1 MLAATRSAS
10 ALATGSDANFAGCC
24 TVVQMTRQD
33 RATITPAAIAR
44 PKAQAKPDRR
54 QNILLAAE
62 KLFASNGYHA
72 VSIRDIADEAGVPLA
87 LVGYYF
93 GQKRELYHAIFEHW
107 SAMIEERLESLRQAL
122 ADADGDRL
130 TALVEA
136 FIAPVIRLRASAEGE
151 YYALLMTRGLSM
163 QSEDEEAI
171 IREFFD
177 PMATAFIDA
186 FHKTLAAEYPGVS
199 HAQVAWCYQFAL
211 GALLHHISDAR
222 VERLS
227 KGKNQPSDPAAMPM
241 LVSFI
246 ANGMRGAVRDT
257 RPATRQP
264 RAKSR

>member
-1 MLAATRSAS
+1 
-10 ALATGSDANFAGCC
+10 
-24 TVVQMTRQD
+24 MTRQA
-33 RATITPAAIAR
+33 RAPSTLAAVAR
-44 PKAQAKPDRR
+44 PKGPAKPDRR

-62 KLFASNGYHA
+62 KLFARNGYHA
-72 VSIRDIADEAGVPLA
+72 VSIRDIADDAGVPLA

-107 SAMIEERLESLRQAL
+107 STMIEERLESLRRAL
-122 ADADGDRL
+122 SITRGDRL
-130 TALVEA
+130 NALVEA
-136 FIAPVIRLRASAEGE
+136 FIAPVIRLRTSAEGE

-163 QSEDEEAI
+163 QSEEEDAI

-186 FHKTLAAEYPGVS
+186 FHRTLAAEYPGVS
-199 HAQVAWCYQFAL
+199 QAQVAWCYQFAL

-227 KGKNQPSDPAAMPM
+227 KGKNQPSDPAAMPL

-246 ANGMRGAVRDT
+246 TSGMRGAVRDM
-257 RPATRQP
+257 RMAAGKSP
-264 RAKSR
+264 RAHKA